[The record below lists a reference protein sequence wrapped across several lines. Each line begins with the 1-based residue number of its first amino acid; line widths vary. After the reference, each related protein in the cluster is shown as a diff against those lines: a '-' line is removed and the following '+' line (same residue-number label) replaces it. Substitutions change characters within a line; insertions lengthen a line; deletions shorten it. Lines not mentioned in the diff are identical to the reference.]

1 MLLQQTQK
9 GGVVCGCSSPL
20 CNVGPSLFVSVSVTN
35 SFQKFWLFR
44 NTELKCL
51 WNCII
56 LLRLGAWL
64 IAIFLINF
72 SMTSLVNIFVVQGE
86 LVGTPLSMSGDM
98 E

>member
-1 MLLQQTQK
+1 MWVLFTSLQRWPFSVCFCLCDKFIPRILAVQK
-9 GGVVCGCSSPL
+9 Q
-20 CNVGPSLFVSVSVTN
+20 F
-35 SFQKFWLFR
+35 
-44 NTELKCL
+44 ELKCL

-72 SMTSLVNIFVVQGE
+72 SMTSLVNIFVAQGE